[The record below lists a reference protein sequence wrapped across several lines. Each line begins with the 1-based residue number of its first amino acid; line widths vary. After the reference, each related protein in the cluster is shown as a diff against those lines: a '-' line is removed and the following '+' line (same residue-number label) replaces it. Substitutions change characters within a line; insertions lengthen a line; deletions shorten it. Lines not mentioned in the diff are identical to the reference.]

1 MMRKGPATIWALC
14 AGIATGATPAAAT
27 PPPAVVVIGSKKFT
41 ESVILGEIAGQ
52 IALAV
57 ALRAEHRREIG
68 GTRILFNAL
77 VGGQIDVYPEYTGT
91 ISEEIL
97 ARQKL
102 SGIDEIRAALAE
114 HSIRM
119 TEPLG
124 FNNTYAIGVRPETAE
139 RLGIRTISDLRRH
152 TELRLGFTN
161 EFMSRGDG
169 WPALRQRYA
178 LPQQDVRGLDHDL
191 ALRALQDGS
200 IDATD
205 LYSTDAEIAFYGFR
219 VLDDDLAY
227 FPRYDAVFLYRAELE
242 ERVPEFVK
250 ALRNLGGALTE
261 ASMIDMNR
269 RVKIDGE
276 PEGAVAA
283 DFARRALGMRGAAF
297 VGETLAGRQ
306 LRLLGEHL
314 YLVAVSMALAIIVSI
329 PLGVAAARY
338 ARCGQIILAAT
349 GIIQTVPALALL
361 VLLMPVP
368 WPREVGR
375 PDVLGIGT
383 ETAIAA
389 LFLYSLLPIVRNT
402 QTALRSIDLPIR
414 ESAEALGLSA
424 WSKLI
429 RIELPL
435 GSRTILAGIK
445 TAIVINIGFATLGA
459 LINAGG
465 YGQPI
470 LTGIRLDDFGLI
482 LEGAVPAALLA
493 LAAQGL
499 FELAERT
506 IVPRGLRLRASA

>member
-1 MMRKGPATIWALC
+1 MRKGPATIWALC
-14 AGIATGATPAAAT
+14 AGIAAGATPAAAT

-114 HSIRM
+114 RSIRM

-139 RLGIRTISDLRRH
+139 RLGIRTISGLRRH

-250 ALRNLGGALTE
+250 ALRNLGDGLTE

-283 DFARRALGMRGAAF
+283 DFARRTLGMRGAAF
-297 VGETLAGRQ
+297 VGETLAVPWPWRSSC
-306 LRLLGEHL
+306 RSRSASPRP
-314 YLVAVSMALAIIVSI
+314 VTR
-329 PLGVAAARY
+329 AAARSS
-338 ARCGQIILAAT
+338 
-349 GIIQTVPALALL
+349 
-361 VLLMPVP
+361 
-368 WPREVGR
+368 WPRPASFRPCRRLRCWFYSCPSPGR
-375 PDVLGIGT
+375 AKSAGPTCWVSGRRRRSRRSFC
-383 ETAIAA
+383 TACCPSCATPRRRFGASI
-389 LFLYSLLPIVRNT
+389 FPSGSPPK
-402 QTALRSIDLPIR
+402 RS
-414 ESAEALGLSA
+414 
-424 WSKLI
+424 
-429 RIELPL
+429 
-435 GSRTILAGIK
+435 
-445 TAIVINIGFATLGA
+445 GF
-459 LINAGG
+459 
-465 YGQPI
+465 
-470 LTGIRLDDFGLI
+470 
-482 LEGAVPAALLA
+482 
-493 LAAQGL
+493 
-499 FELAERT
+499 
-506 IVPRGLRLRASA
+506 PRGRSSSGSSCRWARARSWPASRRRS